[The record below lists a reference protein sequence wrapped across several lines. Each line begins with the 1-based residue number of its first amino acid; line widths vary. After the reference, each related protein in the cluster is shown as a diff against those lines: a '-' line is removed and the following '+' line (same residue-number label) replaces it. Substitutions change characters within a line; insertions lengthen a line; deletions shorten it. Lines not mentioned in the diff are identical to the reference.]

1 MEVKWTEDQ
10 LRVIETRGC
19 NILVSAAA
27 GSGKTA
33 VLVERIIERI
43 TDKKEPVDIDHMLI
57 VTFTNAAAAEMR
69 ERITERLEKL
79 REKNPE
85 DELLERQL
93 TLVHNAMIA
102 TIDSFCLFVVKN
114 HFEEID
120 LDPNFRIAD
129 TGELELLS
137 EEVLD
142 SVFEANYEKKPSSF
156 LQLIQTYSDKK
167 GQDTQVKEMIKK
179 VYRMASSASWP
190 LEWMEKLG
198 HLYETDKYD
207 EFLNSDFI
215 SDIKQEICCYLK
227 EARQLTEAA
236 LEIASMSKGLEKT
249 VSVLLSD
256 LENFSLVSDDMEID
270 ELLEGIRNFSYVTFP
285 SGKNAE
291 NKEQVKQLRDT
302 AKSLITDTILSKY
315 GKEPL
320 VEVFHQNQRLCPLI
334 QEIIRLSME
343 FYCALEREKRD
354 RKIASFADIEHF
366 ALQIL
371 VNEKTKEPTPVAEV
385 FRHHFDEIM
394 IDEYQDS
401 NQVQEDILTAVS
413 GMAEHKYNMFM
424 VGDVKQ
430 SIYRFRMA
438 KPELFMD
445 KYKRYSATDPSMEY
459 RIDLSK
465 NFRSRREVLDFTNDI
480 FYKIMQEDMGGV
492 AYDDA
497 AALYPGASYEENPDM
512 KPEILLYDAKS
523 EGEPEEDL
531 EDISRKQI
539 EAEMIKNRIQKLIAC
554 ETVLD
559 KQTGQK
565 RPVRYSDIV
574 ILLRGLGDFA
584 EEISRTLSEAGIP
597 VHVQS
602 KSGYFSAYEIQ
613 VLLDFLAIL
622 DNPYQD
628 IPMAAVLKSSIVGL
642 SDEDMAELAT
652 KKMSFSEAVLEE
664 MEKEEGNL
672 YEFGI
677 LYHKIRKRVGDTSIH
692 KLLQYIL
699 DETGFYDYCCC
710 LPNGQKRKANI
721 TMLLEKAIAYEKT
734 SYKGLFHFLKYIQK
748 IRKYDLD
755 GEADVVG
762 EGTDSVRIMT
772 IHKSKGLEFP
782 IVFLGEI
789 HKKFMEKDA
798 AATMLVHEKLGIG
811 LVEYEKE
818 TRMKRK
824 SMIHHRIS
832 EQMKMENRGEELRI
846 LYVALTRAKEK
857 LILTGY
863 VENRKKL
870 MESSVGNAK
879 DKAAISYVQRLE
891 ANSYLKWLIPSV
903 MSYVGTEKEKSIT
916 WLGPEDLILEKA
928 KEFANNDK
936 EMDRMYERIL
946 SSDETLDE
954 SLRLAFSYS
963 YPYETKKGHKSK
975 YSVSEIKHQS
985 MVANFDRE
993 EGLEAPSFAE
1003 EKKES
1008 YIPDF
1013 LKEDKDSEGINQG
1026 AERGTAVH
1034 RFLECFD
1041 FKGLCEQSDKAAYV
1055 TREMERMVSKGLI
1068 TREMQDLLHV
1078 RKLIS
1083 FLSSDTATRMAL
1095 AAERNELFREKPF
1108 VMEHED
1114 GYLIQGIIDVFWFEE
1129 NKIVLLDY
1137 KTDRVHEEEELR
1149 LRYETQLELYKDALQ
1164 RIFDNKTKGESL
1176 IYSFALE
1183 KTIEL

>member
-10 LRVIETRGC
+10 LRVIETRDC

-102 TIDSFCLFVVKN
+102 TIDSFCLLVVRN

-142 SVFEANYEKKPSSF
+142 SVFEANYEKKQPFF
-156 LQLIQTYSDKK
+156 LQLMQIYSDKK
-167 GQDTQVKEMIKK
+167 GKDTQVKEMIKK
-179 VYRMASSASWP
+179 VYRMAASASWP

-198 HLYETDKYD
+198 YLYKMDRYE

-215 SDIKQEICCYLK
+215 SDIKKEICCYLK

-249 VSVLLSD
+249 ISVLLSD
-256 LENFSLVSDDMEID
+256 LENFSLVSEDMEID
-270 ELLEGIRNFSYVTFP
+270 ELLEGIRNFSYVTFS

-302 AKSLITDTILSKY
+302 AKSLVTDTILSKY

-320 VEVFHQNQRLCPLI
+320 VEVFHQNQRLCPLV

-343 FYCALEREKRD
+343 FYCALEKEKRD

-445 KYKRYSATDPSMEY
+445 KYKRYSATDSSMEY

-492 AYDDA
+492 TYDDA

-531 EDISRKQI
+531 EDIGRKQI

-574 ILLRGLGDFA
+574 ILLRSLGDFA
-584 EEISRTLSEAGIP
+584 EEINRTLSEAGIP
-597 VHVQS
+597 VHMQS

-664 MEKEEGNL
+664 MEKEDGNL

-798 AATMLVHEKLGIG
+798 SATMLVHEKLGIG

-832 EQMKMENRGEELRI
+832 EQMKIENRGEELRI

-870 MESSVGNAK
+870 VESSVGNAK

-936 EMDRMYERIL
+936 EMSRLYERIL
-946 SSDETLDE
+946 SSDGTLDE

-993 EGLEAPSFAE
+993 EGLEPPSFAE

-1013 LKEDKDSEGINQG
+1013 LREGKDSEGTNQG

-1041 FKGLCEQSDKAAYV
+1041 FKGLSKQSDKAAYV
-1055 TREMERMVSKGLI
+1055 TREMEKMVSKGLI
-1068 TREMQDLLHV
+1068 TKEMKDLLHV
-1078 RKLIS
+1078 GKLIS
-1083 FLSSDTATRMAL
+1083 FLSSNTAARMAV

-1114 GYLIQGIIDVFWFEE
+1114 GYLIQGIIDVFWFEDD
-1129 NKIVLLDY
+1129 KIVLLDY
-1137 KTDRVHEEEELR
+1137 KTDRVYSEEELR